1 VSQAVEDMAFLEYRP
16 TQAVY
21 KYCSSDGFLGIIKSK
36 RLWFSDLASANDPR
50 EITLGYDH
58 FMEALKAIRQ
68 ENYKGEPG
76 EFLSILAEHLA
87 RVYTSQR
94 LYCCCFSLV
103 RDELPMWNAY
113 GDNYGGLA
121 IGFRPTSLLK
131 MPCRV
136 QKVRYLKENT
146 IEEFKKIVLDL
157 ATKFDALGH
166 GADDLSYWIATTSST
181 LAAMTALKHTTW
193 SYEEEVRL
201 VYAQK
206 NDPPD
211 PRDDPLSSIVSKW
224 SDGKLI
230 KWTKPLERLS
240 GRSAVDYLEFPFGL
254 FRDGEFLPQR
264 AINSIILGPK
274 CALGQSEVTL
284 AMRENGFKDFEV
296 AASVCQI
303 R

>member
-1 VSQAVEDMAFLEYRP
+1 MAFLEYRP
-16 TQAVY
+16 TQTVY
-21 KYCSSDGFLGIIKSK
+21 KYCSSDGFLGIVKSK

-50 EITLGYDH
+50 EIKLGYDH
-58 FMEALKAIRQ
+58 FMEALKLVRQ
-68 ENYKGEPG
+68 ENFKGEPG
-76 EFLSILAEHLA
+76 AFLSILAEHLA
-87 RVYTSQR
+87 GVYTRQR

-121 IGFRPTSLLK
+121 VGFRPTSLFK

-157 ATKFDALGH
+157 ATKFDAIGH
-166 GADDLSYWIATTSST
+166 SADDLSYWIAATSST
-181 LAAMTALKHTTW
+181 MAAMTALKHTTW

-206 NDPPD
+206 KEPPD
-211 PRDDPLSSIVSKW
+211 PRDGPLSSIISKW
-224 SDGKLI
+224 PDGTLI
-230 KWTKPLERLS
+230 NWTKPLERLS
-240 GRSAVDYLEFPFGL
+240 GGSAVDYLEFPFGL
-254 FRDGEFLPQR
+254 FRDGKFLAQR
-264 AINSIILGPK
+264 AIKCVIVGPK
-274 CALGQSEVTL
+274 CALSPSDVTS
-284 AMRENGFKDFEV
+284 AMQENGFEDFEV
-296 AASVCQI
+296 AVSACQI